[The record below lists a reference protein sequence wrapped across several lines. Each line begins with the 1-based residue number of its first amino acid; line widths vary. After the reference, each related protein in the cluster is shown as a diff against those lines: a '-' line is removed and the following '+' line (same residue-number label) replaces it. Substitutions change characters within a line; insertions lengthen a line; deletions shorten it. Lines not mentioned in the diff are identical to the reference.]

1 MYIES
6 PMEKYNKNN
15 PFIIV
20 AKKTYY
26 SIIDGIHDF
35 TKMCVKFI
43 IPSIILSVI
52 FIVFN
57 LYAIFINIDTI
68 FGNAMMV
75 FLILNNFIFWY
86 TFRKKIN
93 YFISKN
99 AAIQEFS
106 RLSELEVNAIIALNN
121 EDLLKCTYGLYE
133 LRGELTATAKYYR
146 IILEHYI
153 FWEIVLISIVSI
165 LTLAT

>member
-57 LYAIFINIDTI
+57 LYAIYINIDTI

-86 TFRKKIN
+86 IFAKK
-93 YFISKN
+93 
-99 AAIQEFS
+99 
-106 RLSELEVNAIIALNN
+106 L
-121 EDLLKCTYGLYE
+121 
-133 LRGELTATAKYYR
+133 
-146 IILEHYI
+146 IIL
-153 FWEIVLISIVSI
+153 FQKMRQFKN
-165 LTLAT
+165 LAGYQNWKLML